1 MKSNRPFSK
10 SQENAE
16 EHALYEAILTLRTV
30 DECQRFFRDLCSP
43 AELQALKDRWHV
55 VGLLEQGQAY
65 RSIQAQTGVS
75 VTTIGRIRR
84 FLDEGF
90 GGYRLV
96 RDRVLQGN
104 RPS

>member
-1 MKSNRPFSK
+1 MKLNRRFSPD
-10 SQENAE
+10 E
-16 EHALYEAILTLRTV
+16 ESREESALYEAVLCLRDA
-30 DECQRFFRDLCSP
+30 DECRRFFRDLCTP

-55 VGLLEQGQAY
+55 VGLLEAGQPY
-65 RSIQAQTGVS
+65 RTIHERTGVS

-96 RDRVLQGN
+96 RQRLQEKS
-104 RPS
+104 PP